1 MADQDLDRVAFP
13 VLDASQLESLAHC
26 AQTELETFPDGQK
39 LIDVGE
45 RDFRCYVVKTGAID
59 IMNVLGEAPE
69 VIVRHGPGQF
79 TGDVSHL
86 TGSPSIVQAIAR
98 EGLSAWAITRKNLRH
113 VLNQCPQLSDIILQA
128 FIARRQ
134 LLRESGIFKG
144 LRVI

>member
-13 VLDASQLESLAHC
+13 ILDASQLESLAQC
-26 AQTELETFPDGQK
+26 AQTELEQFPDGQK

-45 RDFRCYVVKTGAID
+45 RDFRCYVVKAGAID
-59 IMNVLGEAPE
+59 IMDVLSGDEPK

-98 EGLSAWAITRKNLRH
+98 DGLSAWAISRKNLHH

-134 LLRESGIFKG
+134 LLRESGIF
-144 LRVI
+144 